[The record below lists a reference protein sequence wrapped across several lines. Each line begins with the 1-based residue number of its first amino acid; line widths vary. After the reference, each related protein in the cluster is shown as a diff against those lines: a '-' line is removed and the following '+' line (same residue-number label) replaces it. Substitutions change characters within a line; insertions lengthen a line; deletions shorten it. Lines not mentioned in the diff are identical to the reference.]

1 MEQVSN
7 HYKGQHFWEYFV
19 CVCGEGRG
27 MELLEGSIFWV
38 VKLSKGLK
46 IYGISFS
53 GFQIFLRVILFEGFL
68 GEGGKRY

>member
-1 MEQVSN
+1 M
-7 HYKGQHFWEYFV
+7 

-53 GFQIFLRVILFEGFL
+53 GFQIFLRVILFEDFWGRGAKDIENQFVLGSIFL
-68 GEGGKRY
+68 C